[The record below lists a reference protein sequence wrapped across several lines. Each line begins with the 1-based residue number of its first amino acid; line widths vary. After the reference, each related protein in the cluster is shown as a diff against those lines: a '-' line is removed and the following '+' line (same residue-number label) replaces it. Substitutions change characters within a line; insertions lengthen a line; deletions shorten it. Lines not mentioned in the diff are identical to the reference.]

1 MNGSLRRIL
10 VATTL
15 CGLAVAAG
23 PPAGAVAAPGPD
35 AATAAPTATTAP
47 AAPTADCPAQPWVG
61 GLRLATSVA
70 PDDSRTSTVLH
81 PRADGPKMQCGAKE
95 TTLRKDITYATVPG
109 AGGQPRE
116 LKLDVLAPTTGGP
129 RPLVVFLPGGGFVT
143 ANKSGSLGRRTHLA
157 EQGYVVASVE
167 YRTTRDEATY
177 VDGVADAKAAIRF
190 LRAHAAAYG
199 IDPSEVAVFGES
211 AGGYLASMVGTT
223 GGVQRFDA
231 GAHLD
236 QSSRVRAV
244 VNWYGLSDL
253 AKLAADFDPATRAAH
268 ENSTDSAAVKYVLGP
283 NDPTRLQ
290 DAPAAVAAADP
301 ATYAGP
307 GDAAFTHFH
316 GTDDR
321 VVSPSQ
327 TVLLHHALLARG
339 VPTARFAL
347 KDAGH
352 GPVVPEGDTSA
363 RMWETQHVI
372 RPLTAFLRWQL
383 H

>member
-1 MNGSLRRIL
+1 M
-10 VATTL
+10 ATTL

-23 PPAGAVAAPGPD
+23 PPGAVAAPGAD
-35 AATAAPTATTAP
+35 AAVPAPTATTAP
-47 AAPTADCPAQPWVG
+47 AADCPAQPWVG
-61 GLRLATSVA
+61 GFRLATSVA
-70 PDDSRTSTVLH
+70 PDDTRTSTVLH
-81 PRADGPKMQCGAKE
+81 PEVAGPKMQCGAEE
-95 TTLRKDITYATVPG
+95 TTLRKDVTYATVPG

-143 ANKSGSLGRRTHLA
+143 ANKSSSLGRRTHLA
-157 EQGYVVASVE
+157 EQGYVVVSIE

-199 IDPSEVAVFGES
+199 INPSEVAVFGES
-211 AGGYLASMVGTT
+211 AGGYLASMVGVT
-223 GGVQRFDA
+223 GGVRKFDA

-244 VNWYGLSDL
+244 VNWYGPSDL
-253 AKLAADFDPATRAAH
+253 AKLAADFDPVTRATH
-268 ENSTDSAAVKYVLGP
+268 EDSTDSAAVKYVLGP

-307 GDAAFTHFH
+307 GDAAFVLFH

-321 VVSPSQ
+321 VISPSQ
-327 TVLLHHALLARG
+327 TVLLHHALAARG
-339 VPTARFAL
+339 VPTARFAV

-352 GPVVPEGDTSA
+352 GPVVPEGNASG
-363 RMWETQHVI
+363 RMWDTQRVMRHV
-372 RPLTAFLRWQL
+372 TGFLRWQL